1 MFKSES
7 SLDHL
12 VSEGVP
18 HELADG
24 MHLQFAHD
32 IGSMRLCCFDAD
44 AQSDGHLFAAF
55 AFSQK
60 LNDLPFARTQAY
72 NRDAYVSEPL
82 PCKPISI

>member
-1 MFKSES
+1 MITDRIPNQLRDRVAFQP
-7 SLDHL
+7 
-12 VSEGVP
+12 P
-18 HELADG
+18 HDV
-24 MHLQFAHD
+24 
-32 IGSMRLCCFDAD
+32 GSMRLCCFDAD